1 MKSDKRQQIVN
12 AATSLFQRT
21 HDVKKVSLE
30 DIARLAGV
38 SPATIYNQFGNR
50 EALLYEV
57 SKALVSRSLER
68 NRALIRSDLP
78 FDQKIIGVMR
88 GKLDLAAQAND
99 EVIGAILSQDATVA
113 PFIEQI
119 YQQEIRPLW
128 KEMLADGKRQGYIDP
143 DLDDE
148 ALLIYVDV
156 LKDGF
161 AARPELAQNVTENME
176 LLKQMTHIMFYGFLK
191 KEINLFAKEA

>member
-30 DIARLAGV
+30 DIARQAGV

-191 KEINLFAKEA
+191 KEINLFVKEA